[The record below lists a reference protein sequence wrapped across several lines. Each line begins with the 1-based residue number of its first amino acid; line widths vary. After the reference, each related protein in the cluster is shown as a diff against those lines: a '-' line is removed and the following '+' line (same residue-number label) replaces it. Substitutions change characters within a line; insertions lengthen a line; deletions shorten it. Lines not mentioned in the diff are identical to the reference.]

1 MTGGAIGRLIRPN
14 DGNRPIAVETHV
26 SGRRRMIA
34 LSESQREPTDW
45 DRRIHGDP
53 RRAYAGE
60 VVHADLE
67 PANAAADRIARG
79 GTRSG
84 KALASLAPPPGQLMG
99 IWIDPVRVRAV
110 VRPDVGAG
118 PAAFGA

>member
-1 MTGGAIGRLIRPN
+1 MMET
-14 DGNRPIAVETHV
+14 RPIAVETHV

-84 KALASLAPPPGQLMG
+84 KALASLAPPLGQLMG
-99 IWIDPVRVRAV
+99 PTSEGGQRDSANEHEESSLVAHDG
-110 VRPDVGAG
+110 DVSLAG
-118 PAAFGA
+118 